1 MADKICI
8 LVRKP
13 PVGSKNSLE
22 AFRVSLGLYVG
33 DVTATIVLL
42 GDGVFNAVRGVDP
55 ELAGRP
61 SMKLFVDEVVD
72 CEITPKLVREDAQE
86 RGLEEAD
93 LAEFAELISRQELG
107 KILQEHELVVA
118 F

>member
-13 PVGSKNSLE
+13 PVGSKDSFE
-22 AFRVSLGLYVG
+22 AFRVSLGLYVA
-33 DVTATIVLL
+33 DVAATIVLL

-55 ELAGRP
+55 ERAGRP
-61 SMKLFVDEVVD
+61 SMQLFIDEVVD

-86 RGLEEAD
+86 RGLSDAD
-93 LAEFAELISRQELG
+93 LADFVEPISRGDLG
-107 KILQEHELVVA
+107 KILREHELIVG